1 MPQVHAIDKKQ
12 ISLWLKKSV
21 ADDLSRQAAELGISR
36 AALVTLWVLDKK
48 KEKGA

>member
-12 ISLWLKKSV
+12 ISLWLKKSIV
-21 ADDLSRQAAELGISR
+21 DELARQAAEMGISR
-36 AALVTLWVLDKK
+36 AALVTLWVLEKK